1 MKLTG
6 KVYPKEQS
14 FIFLHKKQINMKKL
28 LLMTVIACTAF
39 TVKAQIPKLTSTEF
53 TALKSSITKINLD
66 CYSLVKPEYRY
77 IFDYIKNKPG
87 GNCEIYT
94 AMATLTMVVH
104 ETISDG
110 ITTYTAT
117 PILPNTISCSKIDLT
132 QMKMRSSTGLDI
144 MFGGFLN
151 PSTGVLA
158 TSLYL
163 KTNVLTT
170 NMTMREIS
178 AAIPNGGKVFTGS
191 VKSGN
196 YQVSA
201 VLTIRNQC
209 LNIGG

>member
-1 MKLTG
+1 
-6 KVYPKEQS
+6 
-14 FIFLHKKQINMKKL
+14 MKKF
-28 LLMTVIACTAF
+28 LLMSAIVFTAF
-39 TVKAQIPKLTSTEF
+39 SVKAQIPKLTSTEF
-53 TALKSSITKINLD
+53 TTLSSNIKKINLD
-66 CYSLVKPEYRY
+66 CYSLVKTEYRY
-77 IFDYIKNKPG
+77 IFDYIKNRPG

-104 ETISDG
+104 ETTSDV

-117 PILPNTISCSKIDLT
+117 PILPNMISCSKIDLA
-132 QMKMRSSTGLDI
+132 QMKMKSNTGLDI

-151 PSTGVLA
+151 PSTGVMA

-163 KTNVLTT
+163 KTSVLTT
-170 NMTMREIS
+170 NMPMRETS